1 MKKITDAEEI
11 KAKGIEYCR
20 MQHKQSKKDRKH
32 YGHCRNC
39 PLHICIDSNGLI
51 HAAVM
56 DFSDFVENYN
66 LMISELRKMP
76 KEEKCDNEH

>member
-1 MKKITDAEEI
+1 MKKITDVEEI

-20 MQHKQSKKDRKH
+20 MQRELYKKNRRPKH
-32 YGHCRNC
+32 IGYCKNC
-39 PLHICIDSNGLI
+39 PLHICIDYKGHI

-76 KEEKCDNEH
+76 KEEK